1 MSTPIQINNDEET
14 IEISRADYEV
24 LKSLAPA
31 IAEQNA
37 LVLKSLDLLRG
48 EMIAQAENQTTTFA
62 SLVDAIKAIKISV
75 NVPEQAAPIVNLPAP
90 VIEVKP
96 ANVRLTIPKIK
107 STKEKISRN
116 RDSGL
121 ADTSVTVYE
130 YEQ

>member
-1 MSTPIQINNDEET
+1 MQQVQINNDEET

-37 LVLKSLDLLRG
+37 LVLKSLDALRG
-48 EMIAQAENQTTTFA
+48 EMIAQAENQTVTFA
-62 SLVDAIKAIKISV
+62 SLVDAIKEIKISV
-75 NVPEQAAPIVNLPAP
+75 NVPEQAPPVVNMPAP

-96 ANVRLTIPKIK
+96 ANVRLIIPKIK
-107 STKEKISRN
+107 STKEKISHH

-121 ADTSVTVYE
+121 AETSVTTYQYE
-130 YEQ
+130 E